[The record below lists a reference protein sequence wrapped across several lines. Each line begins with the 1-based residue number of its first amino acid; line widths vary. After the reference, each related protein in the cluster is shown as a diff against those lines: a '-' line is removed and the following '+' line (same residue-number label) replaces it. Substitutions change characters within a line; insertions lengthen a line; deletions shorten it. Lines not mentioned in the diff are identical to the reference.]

1 MGRLILEARKL
12 RHLHNSLSDNL
23 GALRLELVAS
33 NAAQARKQAK

>member
-1 MGRLILEARKL
+1 MGRRILEARKL

-23 GALRLELVAS
+23 GPLRLEPVVG